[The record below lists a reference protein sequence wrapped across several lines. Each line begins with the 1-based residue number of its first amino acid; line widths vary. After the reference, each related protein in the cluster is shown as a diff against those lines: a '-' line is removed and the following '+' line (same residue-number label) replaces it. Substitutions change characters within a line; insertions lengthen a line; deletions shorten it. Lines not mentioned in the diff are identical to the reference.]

1 MAKKTIHL
9 ADDTSLLLDGSE
21 KKIIT
26 MKSKYPYFEI
36 FRKIFLDINYIKAQ
50 VVLIR
55 CKTLCDNIIRAN
67 EAAQE

>member
-50 VVLIR
+50 VV
-55 CKTLCDNIIRAN
+55 
-67 EAAQE
+67 